1 MSAQPTPFA
10 IDERLLPPVTR
21 RIVGAI
27 GVAATMKLLK
37 ARGGIRLWLPKNSEN
52 SEILTELL
60 GPQLAAQLVE
70 AFPDERVI
78 KMPKA
83 DKLLAQIRDDAIR
96 AQYAKGDSQAVLAI
110 RYDLTDRQIENIVK
124 SAGRAPIWRQPEPD
138 LFDTL

>member
-60 GPQLAAQLVE
+60 GRQLAAQLVE

-138 LFDTL
+138 LFDAL